1 MPGRTRRPRGTATVS
16 AEAAPLLSVVVVAYD
31 MPRQAL
37 NTLYSLS
44 TDYQR
49 DVSADD
55 YEVLVLENVSDNLM
69 DPEAVAA
76 LNGNFHYRLRQET
89 RPTPVYAINE
99 GLQAA
104 RGEYVCLM
112 VDGARLLSPRV
123 LALTLAAV
131 RMNPAALVA
140 VPGYHIGEHDHQHS
154 ATVQYDE
161 TVEAALLEEI
171 NWRDNGYR
179 LFDISLFSGANPHGY
194 FHPLLES
201 NCMTAARHRLLGYGG
216 ANEGFQAPGGGAV
229 NLDLY
234 RGLALQPDTQLFVT
248 PGEGSFH
255 QYHGG
260 VTTTE
265 REDREQVLTQFRQE
279 FQAVRGEAYAAAR
292 RAPTLIGPVNRHALP
307 FLQASIE
314 GGQKRYRRF
323 RHEGNN
329 PWSDDP

>member
-1 MPGRTRRPRGTATVS
+1 MSTES
-16 AEAAPLLSVVVVAYD
+16 KPLLSVIVVAYD

-49 DVSADD
+49 DVAAEE
-55 YEVLVLENVSDNLM
+55 YEVLVLENRSENLI
-69 DPEAVAA
+69 DSSAVAA
-76 LNGNFHYRLRQET
+76 LSGNFEYRLREET
-89 RPTPVYAINE
+89 KPTPIYAINE
-99 GLQAA
+99 GLEAA
-104 RGEYVCLM
+104 RGEFVCLM

-123 LALTLAAV
+123 LALTLAGV
-131 RMNPAALVA
+131 RMNPDALVA

-154 ATVQYDE
+154 STVQYDE
-161 TVEAALLEEI
+161 AVEVAILRDI

-179 LFDISLFSGANPHGY
+179 LFDISLFSGANPQGY

-201 NCMTAARHRLLGYGG
+201 NCMTAARQRLLDYGG
-216 ANEGFQAPGGGAV
+216 AHEGFQAPGGGAV

-234 RGLALQPDTQLFVT
+234 RGLALQPQTQLFVT

-265 REDREQVLTQFRQE
+265 REDRDQVLTEFRRE
-279 FQAVRGEAYAAAR
+279 FQAVRNEPYRAAR
-292 RAPTLIGPVNRHALP
+292 RAPTLLGPVSRNAMP
-307 FLQASIE
+307 FLEASIE
-314 GGQKRYRRF
+314 GGRKRYRRF
-323 RHEGNN
+323 HHEGNN